1 MAKDKYMLTNV
12 KNVYLV
18 AATKTAVFV
27 GILLSVAV
35 AFLGVS
41 YLWMWVFGIGYD
53 AAWLITSLLGI
64 VVFMFNSNLKDARR
78 G

>member
-1 MAKDKYMLTNV
+1 MLTTV

-18 AATKTAVFV
+18 AAAKTAVFV

-53 AAWLITSLLGI
+53 AAWLLTSLLGI
-64 VVFMFNSNLKDARR
+64 VVFMFNFNLKDARR
-78 G
+78 A

>member
-12 KNVYLV
+12 KNAYLI
-18 AATKTAVFV
+18 AAAKTALFV

-35 AFLGVS
+35 AFLSIS
-41 YLWMWVFGIGYD
+41 YLWMWTFNIGYD
-53 AAWLITSLLGI
+53 AAWLLTSLLGI

>member
-18 AATKTAVFV
+18 AAAKTAVFV

-53 AAWLITSLLGI
+53 AAWLLTSLLGI
-64 VVFMFNSNLKDARR
+64 VVFMFNFNLKDARR
-78 G
+78 A

>member
-1 MAKDKYMLTNV
+1 MLTNV

>member
-1 MAKDKYMLTNV
+1 MLTNV

-53 AAWLITSLLGI
+53 AAWLLTSLLGI
-64 VVFMFNSNLKDARR
+64 VVIMFNFNLEEARR
-78 G
+78 D

>member
-1 MAKDKYMLTNV
+1 MLTNV

-53 AAWLITSLLGI
+53 AAWLLTSLLGI
-64 VVFMFNSNLKDARR
+64 VVFMFNFNLKDARR
-78 G
+78 D

>member
-53 AAWLITSLLGI
+53 AAWLLTSLLGI
-64 VVFMFNSNLKDARR
+64 VVFMFNFNLKDARR
-78 G
+78 D

>member
-1 MAKDKYMLTNV
+1 MLTNV

-53 AAWLITSLLGI
+53 AAWLPTSLLGI
-64 VVFMFNSNLKDARR
+64 VVFMFNFNLKDARR
-78 G
+78 D

>member
-1 MAKDKYMLTNV
+1 MLTNV

-18 AATKTAVFV
+18 AAAKTAVFV

-53 AAWLITSLLGI
+53 AAWLLTSLLGI
-64 VVFMFNSNLKDARR
+64 VVFMFNFNLKDARR
-78 G
+78 A

>member
-1 MAKDKYMLTNV
+1 MLTNV

-53 AAWLITSLLGI
+53 DAWLLTSLLGI
-64 VVFMFNSNLKDARR
+64 VVFMFNFNLKDARR
-78 G
+78 D

>member
-1 MAKDKYMLTNV
+1 MLTNV

-78 G
+78 D